1 MPTRPDAA
9 AKAAMALYADAPRA
23 DRAHVGGRWWTAPFT
38 AVEKSLP
45 TTGRVLEV
53 GCGHGL
59 FVAYAALTGPRR
71 TVVGPGRAGAHQR
84 TGDRHRRGLHQG
96 PHPPSRAGWW

>member
-9 AKAAMALYADAPRA
+9 AKAAVALYADAPRA
-23 DRAHVGGRWWTAPFT
+23 DRVHVRGRWWTAPFT

-59 FVAYAALTGPRR
+59 FVAYAALTGPQR
-71 TVVGPGRAGAHQR
+71 TVVGVDIDTDKIAVGTRALAPLGE
-84 TGDRHRRGLHQG
+84 
-96 PHPPSRAGWW
+96 RAT